1 MSRQGNAAGRLAQ
14 ARGAF
19 LGTRSRFRAFLSH
32 AASTRVTPKYRG
44 VRWITALILILF
56 VTQVLTGTLLSLY
69 YHPDPASAHEST
81 HFIIDSVPTG
91 WLVRSIHAWSADL
104 FLIVVVG
111 HLLAV
116 FLRRAYARPREY
128 QWVIGV
134 VLLVLAIAF
143 RFTGRLL
150 PWDESGHGATLA
162 GLAALEQVPILGN
175 FAARWLKGG
184 EAFGAKSLGRF
195 YTTHAI
201 ILPWVIVFLLT
212 IHLYLLRRHG
222 LKGGDR

>member
-1 MSRQGNAAGRLAQ
+1 MSRPGNAAARVAQ
-14 ARGAF
+14 ARGTF

-32 AASTRVTPKYRG
+32 AAGTRISPRYRG

-56 VTQVLTGTLLSLY
+56 AMQLLTGTLLSLY

-81 HFIIDSVPTG
+81 HFVIDSVPAG
-91 WLVRSIHAWSADL
+91 WLVRSIHAWSAEL
-104 FLIVVVG
+104 LLVLVVA

-128 QWVIGV
+128 QWVVGV
-134 VLLVLAIAF
+134 LLLVLVIGF

-150 PWDESGHGATLA
+150 PWDEVGHGATLA
-162 GLAALEQVPILGN
+162 GLAALEQVPILGDV
-175 FAARWLKGG
+175 AARWLKGG

-195 YTTHAI
+195 YTTHAL
-201 ILPWVIVFLLT
+201 ILPWLVVFYVT
-212 IHLYLLRRHG
+212 VHLYLLRRHG
-222 LKGGDR
+222 LQGGDR

>member
-1 MSRQGNAAGRLAQ
+1 MSRSGNAASRLAQ

-32 AASTRVTPKYRG
+32 AASTLVSPHYRG
-44 VRWITALILILF
+44 ARWITALILILF
-56 VTQVLTGTLLSLY
+56 VTQLLTGTLLSLY

-81 HFIIDSVPTG
+81 HFIIDNVPTG

-104 FLIVVVG
+104 LLILVVA
-111 HLLAV
+111 HLLLV

-128 QWVIGV
+128 QWVVG
-134 VLLVLAIAF
+134 VLLLVFTIAF

-150 PWDESGHGATLA
+150 PWDEAGHAATLA
-162 GLAALEQVPILGN
+162 GLNLLEEVPILGD
-175 FAARWLKGG
+175 AAAQWLMGG
-184 EAFGAKSLGRF
+184 DAFGAKSLGRF
-195 YTTHAI
+195 YTTHAL
-201 ILPWVIVFLLT
+201 ILPWLVVFLVAV
-212 IHLYLLRRHG
+212 HVYLLLRHG